1 MRFDPG
7 RERRLKGATR
17 LQGNGR
23 GIPERSMLLL
33 QGHVSLLA
41 TFTTAEG
48 LSVLLPKAMERLRLP
63 SLLGVIVGGPTGL
76 GVVLPN
82 GPIITLLAEIGKL
95 LLCFVSFEINL
106 EEFNKALRVPGIWAE
121 TETTVKGNLLC
132 KVDCTSGLR

>member
-7 RERRLKGATR
+7 RERRLTGATR

-41 TFTTAEG
+41 TFTIAEAFSSFAQGDGTTAVAVRPRRHRRRADG
-48 LSVLLPKAMERLRLP
+48 TRCRP
-63 SLLGVIVGGPTGL
+63 
-76 GVVLPN
+76 
-82 GPIITLLAEIGKL
+82 AEWADNHPPRRNRKIAHV
-95 LLCFVSFEINL
+95 FVNFEINL
-106 EEFNKALRVPGIWAE
+106 DEFNKALRVPGIWAE